1 MRSPLDV
8 SADRLTPFVG
18 REIELGTLLDR
29 WEQVT
34 EGHGQNVLV
43 VGEAGVGKSRLASKR
58 RARLA
63 SERHTWRECPASP
76 YTEATPLFPVIELR
90 AQGLGSG
97 AHDSTADNIA
107 KLACRL
113 ARLSEPLAETVPVV
127 ARLLGLDVRAT
138 YPHDAVVP
146 DVERQRTL
154 EILSAWSLAIG
165 EAQPLV
171 LLVEDLHWC
180 DATSLALLGRIV
192 EQSPTSRVLL
202 VGTARPEFTTP
213 WPARSNVATLA
224 LARLTKRQAH
234 QMVHALD
241 ASLARET
248 VEALVA
254 RADGVP
260 LYLEELTKTV
270 AEPGAARGA
279 DTIPATLADSLMARL
294 DRLSTAKEVAQRAA
308 VLGREFSYA
317 LLAAIAALDEAALR
331 QGLARLVEAEI
342 LFVRGAPPA
351 ATYTFKHALVQEA
364 AYESL
369 LKRVRQQ
376 LHARACEA
384 LQHADGDGTH
394 AQLEVLAHHAERA
407 GRVDEA
413 IDHLERA
420 GFAAQ
425 HRIAH
430 GEAVRHFERAITL
443 LGTQPESIE
452 RDAREARLQY
462 ALGFSSVAS
471 ASYGSAVR
479 RAALERTMV
488 LAERAGN
495 WRTWVVAALLIASSD
510 SGNGLY
516 ERARALTEKAL
527 HAEGAD
533 ETERTLLASVALTTV
548 DHWQGRFHSS
558 LRHAERALLA
568 WKHWSRQ
575 DFRSVIE
582 TDQFVAGSG

>member
-1 MRSPLDV
+1 
-8 SADRLTPFVG
+8 
-18 REIELGTLLDR
+18 
-29 WEQVT
+29 
-34 EGHGQNVLV
+34 
-43 VGEAGVGKSRLASKR
+43 
-58 RARLA
+58 
-63 SERHTWRECPASP
+63 
-76 YTEATPLFPVIELR
+76 
-90 AQGLGSG
+90 
-97 AHDSTADNIA
+97 
-107 KLACRL
+107 
-113 ARLSEPLAETVPVV
+113 
-127 ARLLGLDVRAT
+127 
-138 YPHDAVVP
+138 
-146 DVERQRTL
+146 
-154 EILSAWSLAIG
+154 
-165 EAQPLV
+165 
-171 LLVEDLHWC
+171 
-180 DATSLALLGRIV
+180 
-192 EQSPTSRVLL
+192 
-202 VGTARPEFTTP
+202 
-213 WPARSNVATLA
+213 
-224 LARLTKRQAH
+224 
-234 QMVHALD
+234 
-241 ASLARET
+241 
-248 VEALVA
+248 
-254 RADGVP
+254 
-260 LYLEELTKTV
+260 
-270 AEPGAARGA
+270 
-279 DTIPATLADSLMARL
+279 
-294 DRLSTAKEVAQRAA
+294 
-308 VLGREFSYA
+308 
-317 LLAAIAALDEAALR
+317 
-331 QGLARLVEAEI
+331 ARLVEAEI
-342 LFVRGAPPA
+342 LFVRGVPPA

-369 LKRVRQQ
+369 LKRARQQ
-376 LHARACEA
+376 LHARVCDA
-384 LQHADGDGTH
+384 LGAADGDG
-394 AQLEVLAHHAERA
+394 AQTQFEVLAHHAERA

-413 IDHLERA
+413 IGHLERA

-510 SGNGLY
+510 SGNGHY

-558 LRHAERALLA
+558 LRHAERALIA

-582 TDQFVAGSG
+582 TDQFDAGSGSAAWSLAQMGRLDHALAHAAEGVSHAERCGSPYDLAYALCFDAMTRFLCRDYAAQRARCAEAITV